1 MVVPLVIGIVAA
13 GSGHARGGGYLSRN
27 ASLVLTMDPHRGD
40 QSVLGQL
47 EDADVLMVDD
57 TITAVGVNLRKPS
70 GTSVIDGRGM
80 IVMPGFVDTYDHP
93 LQSLMRGCGA
103 DDNVVGWLDRCPGG
117 IRRAA
122 ATESEISAAVRLSTA
137 GLIAT
142 CKSLFEKYQAASRL
156 SIKRVIATY
165 TNVSLVRGN
174 SS

>member
-13 GSGHARGGGYLSRN
+13 GSGHARGGGNLIRN

-117 IRRAA
+117 IRRAT

-142 CKSLFEKYQAASRL
+142 CKSLQINWLRVLL
-156 SIKRVIATY
+156 SGVT
-165 TNVSLVRGN
+165 S
-174 SS
+174 